1 MFCPTVTATAN
12 PHIPVEIPVKN
23 SNPSTLENRSTSP
36 WAKMFNG
43 GASPEELTQFINGF
57 LNTMIAEMKRAD
69 KKWKL
74 QQQEQ
79 KRNFS

>member
-1 MFCPTVTATAN
+1 MSCPSITPTHN
-12 PHIPVEIPVKN
+12 INIPVEIPPEN
-23 SNPSTLENRSTSP
+23 SLPVPLENRSTSP